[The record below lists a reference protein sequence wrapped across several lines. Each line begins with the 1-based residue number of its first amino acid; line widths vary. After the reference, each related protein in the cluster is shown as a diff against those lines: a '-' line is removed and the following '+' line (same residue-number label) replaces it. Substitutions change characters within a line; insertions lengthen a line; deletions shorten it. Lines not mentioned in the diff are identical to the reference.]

1 MELSHTHVFLRPIG
15 SPLPLGMSGLAIGSF
30 VESGLDLHWI
40 NGAEV
45 HQVGLI
51 LLAVPFP
58 LQMVACVLAYLA
70 RDGTVGAALGV
81 LAASWLAIGL
91 VHLTADPAQTGSA
104 LGLMLLAS
112 GGALSLSA
120 ISASQSKRL
129 TACVFMTASARF
141 MIAGVYL
148 LSGRGAWETVAGVLG
163 LLLTAAAGYCVLAF
177 ELEGQRHKTVLPT
190 FRANSGAAAIR
201 DDFTTQVDEVEH
213 EAGVRL
219 TT

>member
-1 MELSHTHVFLRPIG
+1 
-15 SPLPLGMSGLAIGSF
+15 MSGLAIGSF
-30 VESGLDLHWI
+30 VESGLDLHWVAS
-40 NGAEV
+40 GDV

-58 LQMVACVLAYLA
+58 MQLLACVLAYLA

-81 LAASWLAIGL
+81 LASSWLAIGL
-91 VHLTADPAQTGSA
+91 VHVFGGAGQDLAP

-120 ISASQSKRL
+120 IAAWQSKRL
-129 TACVFMTASARF
+129 TACVFGTASARF
-141 MIAGVYL
+141 IIAGVYG
-148 LSGRGAWETVAGVLG
+148 LSGATTWQTIAGILG
-163 LLLTAAAGYCVLAF
+163 LVLTAAASYSVLAF
-177 ELEGQRHKTVLPT
+177 ELEGQHGTVLPT

-201 DDFTTQVDEVEH
+201 DDFTVQVDEVEH

>member
-1 MELSHTHVFLRPIG
+1 MELSHTHVVLRPIG

-30 VESGLDLHWI
+30 VESGFDLHWV
-40 NGAEV
+40 NAAEA

-58 LQMVACVLAYLA
+58 LQLLACVLAYLA

-81 LAASWLAIGL
+81 LASSWLAIAL
-91 VHLTADPAQTGSA
+91 IHVTANPGQTSAA
-104 LGLMLLAS
+104 LGLMLMAS

-120 ISASQSKRL
+120 IAASQSKRL
-129 TACVFMTASARF
+129 TACVFMTAGARF

-148 LSGRGAWETVAGVLG
+148 LSRNGAWQTVAAVLG

-177 ELEGQRHKTVLPT
+177 ELEGQRHRTVLPT